1 MPALQP
7 KFNPI
12 WAASGAMA
20 MTISNKEVV
29 ARRDIVYLAL
39 AGFFVTNAILGEVPA
54 ESCLP
59 SGRLQ

>member
-1 MPALQP
+1 
-7 KFNPI
+7 
-12 WAASGAMA
+12 